1 MKLKYYLRGLGTGIL
16 VTTII
21 LMIAFSAKSDNY
33 NKVNLAEKET
43 ESTTTTEKTSK
54 NKSETKTT
62 NIKSSDKE
70 TTTVEAT
77 TTAEATTT
85 IEATTREIATP
96 EVTTALPQ
104 HVEVMLDIYS
114 GMSSNQVARQ
124 LESLG
129 VIKNNEEFN
138 DYLCD
143 NNMQN
148 KIKVGQYKISQ
159 GSSYEDIASM
169 IIK

>member
-21 LMIAFSAKSDNY
+21 LMIAFSTKSDNY
-33 NKVNLAEKET
+33 NKVDLAEKET
-43 ESTTTTEKTSK
+43 E
-54 NKSETKTT
+54 TT

-77 TTAEATTT
+77 TTTKATTT
-85 IEATTREIATP
+85 AEATTREITTP

-104 HVEVMLDIYS
+104 HAEVMLDIYS

-148 KIKVGQYKISQ
+148 RIKVGQYKISQ